1 MHVLWRKLSSLDF
14 QEAYLKTYPP
24 RKFTTLVF
32 QNSSSLCGALEQ
44 SCVGLKV
51 PTGAYIWVDT
61 FTNSI
66 VLDWYPQRGTED
78 DRGGAWE
85 QVCYRQWLSGRVSVR
100 RTGRLPPP
108 LTHTHFCFSVLVK
121 PQGFWSMVRGLGLGL
136 EKGQGFDSVLL
147 VKVDCVKEM
156 FL

>member
-1 MHVLWRKLSSLDF
+1 MYVLWKKLSSLDF
-14 QEAYLKTYPP
+14 QEAYLKTYPQ

-32 QNSSSLCGALEQ
+32 QNSSFLCGALEQ

-51 PTGAYIWVDT
+51 PTGAYIWVDP

-66 VLDWYPQRGTED
+66 VLDWYPQRGTEN
-78 DRGGAWE
+78 
-85 QVCYRQWLSGRVSVR
+85 
-100 RTGRLPPP
+100 
-108 LTHTHFCFSVLVK
+108 
-121 PQGFWSMVRGLGLGL
+121 
-136 EKGQGFDSVLL
+136 DSVLL